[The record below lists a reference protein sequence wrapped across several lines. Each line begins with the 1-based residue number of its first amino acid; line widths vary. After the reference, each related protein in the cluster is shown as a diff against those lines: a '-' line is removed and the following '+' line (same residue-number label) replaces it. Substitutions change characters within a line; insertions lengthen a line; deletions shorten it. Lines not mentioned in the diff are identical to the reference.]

1 MSHLLKHVSCSSI
14 ATYMTAGPAQV
25 GSLWHAKLDI
35 PVSAPEAHQLARRPN
50 NTITAIA
57 SASLRFT
64 TPTSSTGSAVIN
76 STKHKMRTYSVS
88 LGEQKLGQVGSI
100 LSSDSGDKGNFSA
113 VVSHCRRYQRGE
125 WGVEMGV

>member
-1 MSHLLKHVSCSSI
+1 
-14 ATYMTAGPAQV
+14 MTAGPAQV
-25 GSLWHAKLDI
+25 GSLWYAKLDI

-50 NTITAIA
+50 NHHLSDCISI
-57 SASLRFT
+57 
-64 TPTSSTGSAVIN
+64 STLHDANIFYRSAVIN

-113 VVSHCRRYQRGE
+113 VVSHCGRY
-125 WGVEMGV
+125 